1 MKEQGIG
8 EVVVNEWSLKK
19 KERREEKKSL
29 EYARSV
35 LFCLLDSGLDLLRG
49 PEHCGDEISP

>member
-19 KERREEKKSL
+19 KREERREEIIGVCKES
-29 EYARSV
+29 SV
-35 LFCLLDSGLDLLRG
+35 LSIG
-49 PEHCGDEISP
+49 